1 MFPRSYSFRFGLIC
15 ASSPLSA
22 RGSTRSG
29 ALSVFSQNATGGS
42 RSATGCFPCNLSAL
56 FLRFPPIFGI
66 VTCVYISGRPLL
78 SCPREWKIRHGHK
91 TRAILLELLG
101 GRKNTVFSRKCVHFG
116 GFGEGYGGLMG
127 VERRVFEG
135 TGGFKEEGR
144 LWRSGGRQRRLR
156 TTAARKGSSK
166 SSLWVRGRP
175 GDGERLPAVAFF
187 VLFRARF
194 DTCHIQSGGASAPSH
209 SYMCIKK
216 RILLWMNTFLFLSGN
231 TSLTVR
237 RAVPPPCLQFLYRPH
252 FAPSLPP
259 FF

>member
-1 MFPRSYSFRFGLIC
+1 MQLVRLI
-15 ASSPLSA
+15 SSIS
-22 RGSTRSG
+22 
-29 ALSVFSQNATGGS
+29 
-42 RSATGCFPCNLSAL
+42 
-56 FLRFPPIFGI
+56 PPIFGI

-78 SCPREWKIRHGHK
+78 SSPREWKIRHGHK

-101 GRKNTVFSRKCVHFG
+101 GRKNTVLSKKCVHFG

-135 TGGFKEEGR
+135 TDGFKEEGR

-187 VLFRARF
+187 VLFCARF
-194 DTCHIQSGGASAPSH
+194 DTCHVHSGGASAPSH

-216 RILLWMNTFLFLSGN
+216 KNPALDEHIFVL
-231 TSLTVR
+231 VR
-237 RAVPPPCLQFLYRPH
+237 QHVSDCETCGPSALPSV
-252 FAPSLPP
+252 SLPP
-259 FF
+259 ALCSIFAPFF